1 MKKFDV
7 VVGNPPYKW
16 GMHLTFFNFGF
27 DFLLKEHGHQAVIQ
41 PSTPFI
47 MRKPTKDNNST
58 QRTKEIVTE
67 HKTRIT
73 LINGNDHF
81 DAGFFVPHSITIVE
95 KVKDTAIEV
104 VYSHYDKN
112 NTDVH
117 VYDTIDN
124 VYMHGNDIVLGI
136 KDKIFAK
143 MDINVASRLSRK
155 GYAAKYYVKIN
166 LIAAN
171 IPKKDGKLN
180 PDFNCLIYKKYET
193 QMASQIGL
201 TPMGKPYAN
210 NVGVQSKT
218 HAVNAFNYFL
228 TKFARF
234 SVSLHKIN
242 QNLNSRELKAV
253 PYMDFSQEWTDEK
266 LFAYFELTQKE
277 QDFINNY
284 IGDWYARDFKHN
296 PSY

>member
-16 GMHLTFFNFGF
+16 GIHLTFFNTAFN
-27 DFLLKEHGHQAVIQ
+27 LLKNKGIMAVIH

-47 MRKPTKDNNST
+47 MRKPTGDNKNT
-58 QRTKEIVTE
+58 QQVKEIVTK

-73 LINGNDHF
+73 LINGNDYF
-81 DAGFFVPHSITIVE
+81 DAGFFVPLSITIVE
-95 KVKDTAIEV
+95 KVIDPTIEV

-136 KDKIFAK
+136 KNKIFAK
-143 MDINVASRLSRK
+143 MNINLASRLSRN
-155 GYAAKYYVKIN
+155 GYAAKYHVKIN

-193 QMASQIGL
+193 QVASQIGV
-201 TPMGKPYAN
+201 TPMGKPNEN
-210 NVGVQSKT
+210 NVGVQSKK

-234 SVSLHKIN
+234 ALSLHKIN

-253 PYMDFSQEWTDEK
+253 PYMDFSQEWTDQK
-266 LFAYFELTQKE
+266 LFAYFELTQEE

-284 IGDWYARDFKHN
+284 IGDWYARDFKHT
-296 PSY
+296 PSN